1 MQLAVACAG
10 TAMVCAS
17 APTRAS
23 SDALVVRYP
32 GEGARIGAVAAS
44 FALGSAPPGSTVSV
58 NGVPALVAPD
68 GGWTAYVPFS
78 PGRFVLHVR
87 ATDGAWSDSLDRTI
101 DVDSGAIAA
110 FPADTTIVQPGE
122 SIQLAVTAPAGATVS
137 ADGPGFSG
145 IALTAHAELGP
156 GAYATTINAPLH
168 PAGPARVVYHVAVAS
183 SAPGLPA
190 ALATDMKSAATLE
203 IASRPVLFVADV
215 IRYAPGREAGMRPY
229 AMLSPS
235 LTADTDLTLPER
247 TQLAVT
253 GRFDNQLRVA
263 MPGAA
268 PEFVDLQA
276 VKPEPGSQDLPEARI
291 ASVSLSDEPKNTKL
305 VIHVLGARPA
315 FRVIENDEASGTVF
329 VYGAGAAAASSG
341 IPFHLPQRA
350 FYGYRSRWEGDDLV
364 LTFRKPPPFG
374 ARPQAALSG
383 LLIVV
388 DPGHSPDTGAIGPI
402 GTQERDVNL
411 DISKRLTALLRSLGA
426 RVVMTRTTSKPVLL
440 YDRPALAERIGA
452 DLLISVHNNAP
463 PDGINPATFHGYSVY
478 YYQPHSFALARSIHD
493 AYRERIGIPDN
504 GLHKGDLALV
514 RTSEMPSVLTES
526 AFITWPWEEIRL
538 RDPAFR
544 QKLAETMSFGMER
557 WAERMRNLE
566 QNR

>member
-1 MQLAVACAG
+1 MHAARVSVACA
-10 TAMVCAS
+10 AAALVCAS

-23 SDALVVRYP
+23 SDALVVIYP
-32 GEGARIGAVAAS
+32 GEGAEIGAVTAS
-44 FALGSAPPGSTVSV
+44 FALGSAPPGSTVTV
-58 NGVPALVAPD
+58 NGVPALIAPD
-68 GGWTAYVPFS
+68 GGWTVYVPFA

-87 ATDGAWSDSLDRTI
+87 ASNGAWSQSLDRTI

-110 FPADTTIVQPGE
+110 YPADTTIVQPSE
-122 SIQLAVTAPAGATVS
+122 SIQLAVTAPAGATVT
-137 ADGPGFSG
+137 ADGPGFSR
-145 IALTAHAELGP
+145 IALSPHPDLGP
-156 GAYATTINAPLH
+156 GAYAATIAAPST
-168 PAGPARVVYHVAVAS
+168 PGGPARVTYHIAVAGVAQPDVQ
-183 SAPGLPA
+183 SAN
-190 ALATDMKSAATLE
+190 TLE
-203 IASRPVLFVADV
+203 IASHPVLYVADV
-215 IRYAPGREAGMRPY
+215 IRYAPGRDAGMRPY

-253 GRFDNQLRVA
+253 GRFDDQLRVA
-263 MPGAA
+263 MPGLA
-268 PEFVDLQA
+268 PEFVGLPA
-276 VKPEPGSQDLPEARI
+276 TRPEPGSRTLPEARI
-291 ASVSLSDEPKNTKL
+291 VAVKRSDEPKDTKFVIDL
-305 VIHVLGARPA
+305 VGARPA
-315 FRVIENDEASGTVF
+315 FRVVENENAGGAVF
-329 VYGAGAAAASSG
+329 IYGAGPAAAAHG
-341 IPFHLPQRA
+341 ITFKLAQHA
-350 FYGYRSRWEGDDLV
+350 FYGYRSRWTGGDLV
-364 LTFRKPPPFG
+364 LTFRKPPAFG
-374 ARPQAALSG
+374 KRPHAALSG

-388 DPGHSPDTGAIGPI
+388 DPGHSPDTGAIGDI
-402 GTQERDVNL
+402 GTQERVVNL
-411 DISKRLTALLRSLGA
+411 DISKRLTALLRGIGA

-478 YYQPHSFALARSIHD
+478 YYQPHSFALAQSIHD

-538 RDPAFR
+538 RDPSFR
-544 QKLAETMSFGMER
+544 QKLAATMAFGMER

-566 QNR
+566 SQH